1 METLEEAKWLAS
13 ELEKYNE
20 NWWDTTKQVVGNVVS
35 QIGNNVKN
43 TVKNNLGMSGSTSQ
57 TAMNNANNK
66 AAAANEK
73 QNNTALINVAN
84 YISKFLKNQNK
95 QNISQQKAANN
106 AATASEAYKANNVNT
121 TESK

>member
-20 NWWDTTKQVVGNVVS
+20 NWWDTTKQAVGNAVS
-35 QIGNNVKN
+35 QIGNTIKS
-43 TVKNNLGMSGSTSQ
+43 NLGMSGSTSQ
-57 TAMNNANNK
+57 TAMNNANNR
-66 AAAANEK
+66 AEAANEN

-106 AATASEAYKANNVNT
+106 AATANEAYKANNVNT
-121 TESK
+121 TGAK

>member
-20 NWWDTTKQVVGNVVS
+20 NWWDTTKQAVGNVVS
-35 QIGNNVKN
+35 QIGNNVKS
-43 TVKNNLGMSGSTSQ
+43 NLGMSGSTSQ
-57 TAMNNANNK
+57 TAMNNANAK
-66 AAAANEK
+66 AAAANDN

-106 AATASEAYKANNVNT
+106 AAIANEAYKANNVNT
-121 TESK
+121 AGAK

>member
-20 NWWDTTKQVVGNVVS
+20 NWWDTTKQVVGNVFS
-35 QIGNNVKN
+35 QIGNN
-43 TVKNNLGMSGSTSQ
+43 VKNNLGMSGSTSQ
-57 TAMNNANNK
+57 TGMNNANNK
-66 AAAANEK
+66 AAAANEN

-95 QNISQQKAANN
+95 QNINQQKAANN
-106 AATASEAYKANNVNT
+106 AATANEAYKANNVNT
-121 TESK
+121 AGAK